1 VKISITYCGYLPRAT
16 SLAATIK
23 DETGVESELISGGG
37 GIFDVV
43 VDGEMIFSKHEVD
56 RFPEP
61 DEILSKLE
69 NP

>member
-1 VKISITYCGYLPRAT
+1 M
-16 SLAATIK
+16 AANIK
-23 DETGVESELISGGG
+23 DETGVESELICGGG

-43 VDGEMIFSKHEVD
+43 VDGDMIFSKHEVD

-61 DEILSKLE
+61 DEILSKLG

>member
-1 VKISITYCGYLPRAT
+1 
-16 SLAATIK
+16 LAATIK
-23 DETGVESELISGGG
+23 DETGVESELICGGG

-43 VDGEMIFSKHEVD
+43 VDGDMIFSKHEAD

-61 DEILSKLE
+61 DEILSKLR